1 MEPHRNANRLSAGLR
16 RRPASTARR
25 QAGITAIGFLF
36 LAAVFGLI
44 GLGAMRL
51 VPLYLENMRLSTV
64 LDDLQRDANGL
75 TPQGIRIE
83 MAKRFSIEGVRVP
96 TENVKISQVR
106 DGYQVRVQYENR
118 APFIADIWF
127 LVAFDKQVLVRR

>member
-1 MEPHRNANRLSAGLR
+1 MEPHRNEYRMSTGL
-16 RRPASTARR
+16 PRR
-25 QAGITAIGFLF
+25 QAGMTAIGFLF
-36 LAAVFGLI
+36 LATVFGLM

-51 VPLYLENMRLSTV
+51 VPLYLENMRLSTI
-64 LDDLQRDANGL
+64 LNDIERDMQRSNT
-75 TPQGIRIE
+75 TPQGLRTE

-127 LVAFDKQVLVRR
+127 LVAFDKQVTVSR

>member
-1 MEPHRNANRLSAGLR
+1 LSAGL
-16 RRPASTARR
+16 PRR
-25 QAGITAIGFLF
+25 QTGVTAIGFLF
-36 LAAVFGLI
+36 LATVFGII
-44 GLGAMRL
+44 GLGVMRVL
-51 VPLYLENMRLSTV
+51 PLYLENMRLSTV
-64 LDDLQRDANGL
+64 LDDIERDLNGS

-96 TENVKISQVR
+96 TENVNISQVR

>member
-1 MEPHRNANRLSAGLR
+1 VNAGL
-16 RRPASTARR
+16 PKR

-36 LAAVFGLI
+36 LATVFGII
-44 GLGAMRL
+44 GLGVMRVL
-51 VPLYLENMRLSTV
+51 PLYLENMRLSTV
-64 LDDLQRDANGL
+64 LDDLQRDFSGG
-75 TPQGIRIE
+75 TPQGIRVE